1 VDAWE
6 KDSKGHSVADEISR
20 ELLRVEKVPYKDR
33 ELQVT
38 FPYPEQATNARIA
51 GWRYMYAMMKKTCDV
66 LDGCMNP
73 SREDDDYEREGG
85 GYSLN
90 TPLLFI
96 SGDCQETIEAVPMA
110 IRDDKHPGRAEDVLK
125 MPTMSDDILDRMR
138 YGLMSVL
145 NPKEKAPLPV
155 RMQEKW
161 QEMGAADHTVK
172 AIQMKKMEHEA
183 QQSAKGR
190 KSRWAR

>member
-1 VDAWE
+1 
-6 KDSKGHSVADEISR
+6 
-20 ELLRVEKVPYKDR
+20 
-33 ELQVT
+33 
-38 FPYPEQATNARIA
+38 
-51 GWRYMYAMMKKTCDV
+51 
-66 LDGCMNP
+66 
-73 SREDDDYEREGG
+73 
-85 GYSLN
+85 
-90 TPLLFI
+90 
-96 SGDCQETIEAVPMA
+96 MA
-110 IRDDKHPGRAEDVLK
+110 IRDEKHPGRSEDVLK
-125 MPTMSDDILDRMR
+125 VHGALFDGILDQMR
-138 YGLMSVL
+138 YGLMSML